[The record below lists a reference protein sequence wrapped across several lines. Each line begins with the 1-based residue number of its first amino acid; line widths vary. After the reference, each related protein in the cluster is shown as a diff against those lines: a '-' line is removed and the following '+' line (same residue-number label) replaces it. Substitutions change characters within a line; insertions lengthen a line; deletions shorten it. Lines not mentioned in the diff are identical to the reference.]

1 MWIRVTVVGLLAAA
15 VCLFAQNPPPGGRG
29 RFGGGPNARFL
40 GAEAGPPGRVVR
52 NAPYSAEMITEST
65 QTLADGNH
73 IRQSTTARVFRDS
86 EGRTRTEQSLKG
98 LGALAGNTDL
108 PNVIFIGDPVAGT
121 TYALNPSA
129 KTATKRGWMR
139 PGRSGPPSSDRTAQ
153 KARRRE
159 SMDANMKTESL
170 GRQTIDGVAAD
181 GTRTTTTIPAGELGN
196 EQPLQIV
203 TERWYSPDLQ
213 IFVLTR
219 RSDPRTGETITRFA
233 NISRAEPAHALFEVP
248 ADYKV
253 N

>member
-1 MWIRVTVVGLLAAA
+1 MSIRVMVIGLVAA
-15 VCLFAQNPPPGGRG
+15 VSISAQDMPPAGRG

-40 GAEAGPPGRVVR
+40 GAEAGPPSRVVK

-98 LGALAGNTDL
+98 LGALAGNTNL
-108 PNVIFIGDPVAGT
+108 PNVIFISDPVAGS

-129 KTATKRGWMR
+129 KTATKGGWMR
-139 PGRSGPPSSDRTAQ
+139 PGRSGAPPANRAGQ

-159 SMDANMKTESL
+159 NVNANVKTESL
-170 GRQTIDGVAAD
+170 GRQTIDGVAAE

-196 EQPLQIV
+196 EQPIQIV

-219 RSDPRTGETITRFA
+219 RSDPRSGETVTRLA
-233 NISRAEPAHALFEVP
+233 NISRTEPAHTLFEVP

>member
-1 MWIRVTVVGLLAAA
+1 MSIRVTAASLLAVA

-98 LGALAGNTDL
+98 LGAVAGNTDL

-129 KTATKRGWMR
+129 RTATKRGWMR
-139 PGRSGPPSSDRTAQ
+139 PGRSGPPPADRAAQ

-159 SMDANMKTESL
+159 SVDANVKTESL

-196 EQPLQIV
+196 EQPIQIV

-219 RSDPRTGETITRFA
+219 RSDPRSGETITRFA
-233 NISRAEPAHALFEVP
+233 NISRAEPARTLFEVP

>member
-1 MWIRVTVVGLLAAA
+1 MSIRVMVIGLVAA
-15 VCLFAQNPPPGGRG
+15 VSLSAQDLPPAGRG

-40 GAEAGPPGRVVR
+40 GAEAGPPGRVVK
-52 NAPYSAEMITEST
+52 NAPYSAEMLTEST

-73 IRQSTTARVFRDS
+73 IRQSATARVFRDS

-98 LGALAGNTDL
+98 LGALAGNTNL
-108 PNVIFIGDPVAGT
+108 PNVIFISDPVAGS
-121 TYALNPSA
+121 TYALNPGA
-129 KTATKRGWMR
+129 KTATKGGWMR
-139 PGRSGPPSSDRTAQ
+139 PGRSGAPPANRAGQ

-159 SMDANMKTESL
+159 NVNANVKTESL
-170 GRQTIDGVAAD
+170 GRQTIDGVAAE

-196 EQPLQIV
+196 EQPIQIV

-219 RSDPRTGETITRFA
+219 RSDPRSGETVTRLA
-233 NISRAEPAHALFEVP
+233 NISRTEPAHTLFEVP